1 MKNDEINKNNHKT
14 HNEKKQIVWIT
25 AWSGVGKTTAGDYLS
40 KYHGWYHL
48 DGDDDFRKLDVP
60 EVKEAVD
67 GVGKAFNDFWFK
79 GKSAPNELWHPFH
92 IRLVN
97 RCLAASKE
105 HDKVVISFAVYN
117 RQVRDF
123 IRDHLCTEV
132 SLQFLHLDCNV
143 DVVVKGALARV
154 EEYLKMPNVNKTIN
168 EWWSSSEAMVG
179 KFEGEC
185 FQEMYGEYSYDN
197 FKRMQFDK
205 FLSGMQPLGE
215 DEQGLTLDVSA
226 RDNSVFQDLSNILG
240 LPCEINEGG
249 IDMAA
254 LKAVQKN
261 RWKEE

>member
-1 MKNDEINKNNHKT
+1 
-14 HNEKKQIVWIT
+14 
-25 AWSGVGKTTAGDYLS
+25 
-40 KYHGWYHL
+40 
-48 DGDDDFRKLDVP
+48 
-60 EVKEAVD
+60 
-67 GVGKAFNDFWFK
+67 
-79 GKSAPNELWHPFH
+79 
-92 IRLVN
+92 
-97 RCLAASKE
+97 
-105 HDKVVISFAVYN
+105 
-117 RQVRDF
+117 
-123 IRDHLCTEV
+123 
-132 SLQFLHLDCNV
+132 
-143 DVVVKGALARV
+143 
-154 EEYLKMPNVNKTIN
+154 
-168 EWWSSSEAMVG
+168 MVG